1 MSIFESIIRCPE
13 CGFEKKEVMLEN
25 TCQTFYRCSHCKEQV
40 KAKEGD
46 CCVFCSYGDTPCPNA
61 QFVGS
66 SCCGRD

>member
-1 MSIFESIIRCPE
+1 MLFKSELTCPK
-13 CGFEKKEVMLEN
+13 CNFLYQEVMLEN
-25 TCQTFYRCSHCKEQV
+25 VCQTYYRCPHCRAQI
-40 KAKEGD
+40 KAKEGE